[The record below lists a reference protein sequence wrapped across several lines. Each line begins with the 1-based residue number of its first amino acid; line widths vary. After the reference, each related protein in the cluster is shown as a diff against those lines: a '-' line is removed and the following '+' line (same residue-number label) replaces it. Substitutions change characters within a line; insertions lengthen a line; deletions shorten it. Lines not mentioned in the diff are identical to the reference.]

1 MVYSTMLDGI
11 IYGAVWYNIC
21 HPKVFGVPSQSLWGT
36 FPKSLGALAKV
47 FGGISERLSHTN
59 VYTTK
64 RERLYHRKLWF
75 IS

>member
-11 IYGAVWYNIC
+11 IHDAVWYNIC
-21 HPKVFGVPSQSLWGT
+21 HPKVFG
-36 FPKSLGALAKV
+36 
-47 FGGISERLSHTN
+47 GISESLSHTN

-75 IS
+75 VP